1 MGARR
6 FLGVAVVALAGLSLA
21 PGRQAAFPTH
31 TVVAGD
37 SLWGISQRHGVTVD
51 ALARANGLGPRSVIV
66 PGQVLTVPRRAPL
79 TVGPTAATTASP
91 TTTTQ
96 PAPAGSHVVAR
107 GEGLWAIAQRY
118 GVAFDGLLSA
128 NGLRRD
134 SIVHPG
140 QVLVVP
146 GRPSATPPAAT
157 PPAATP
163 PPATPVTTVPV
174 TTARPQQPGSGAPAG
189 FARLPGEVRGAEF
202 VRLIPL
208 FQQAAAEA
216 GIPADLLM
224 AVAFQ
229 ESRWRQGAISPDGAI
244 GIGQLMPGTA
254 SWVATTL
261 FGNPALD
268 PRQASDNVRMS
279 ARYLRWLTDLMR
291 GDLRRAVGGY
301 FQGPYGVLATGLS
314 PSARRYADQV
324 LDRRSA
330 FLP

>member
-6 FLGVAVVALAGLSLA
+6 FLGVAVVALAGLA
-21 PGRQAAFPTH
+21 VTPGRQAAFPTY

-51 ALARANGLGPRSVIV
+51 ALARANGLGARSVIV
-66 PGQVLTVPRRAPL
+66 PGQVLTVPRSVPRA
-79 TVGPTAATTASP
+79 VDPTAAPSVSP
-91 TTTTQ
+91 
-96 PAPAGSHVVAR
+96 PPAAPAGSHVVAP

-118 GVAFDGLLSA
+118 GIGFEALLAA

-134 SIVHPG
+134 SLIHPG
-140 QVLVVP
+140 QVLAVP
-146 GRPSATPPAAT
+146 GRQAAT
-157 PPAATP
+157 PAPATP
-163 PPATPVTTVPV
+163 PPATPVTTTPLTTAPV
-174 TTARPQQPGSGAPAG
+174 TATRPPLPVPGVPAG
-189 FARLPGEVRGAEF
+189 FARLPSEVRGAEF

-229 ESRWRQGAISPDGAI
+229 ESRWRQGAISPDGAV

-261 FGNPALD
+261 LGNPALD

-279 ARYLRWLTDLMR
+279 ARYLRWLADLMR

-324 LDRRSA
+324 LARRSA